1 AHLPELAEEWLDRME
16 QAGIVPNVIS
26 FSSAIS
32 AYAKTAQPGE
42 AGRLLKRMRSRG
54 IKPDTVTINN
64 VIDAQARAG
73 NVQQAVAWLNRTRRG
88 EFPEAPADV
97 VSYTIVI
104 SALSRSGKL
113 PDARR
118 WLDIMIA
125 SGVKPD
131 LLCYNTLVVGMAGSC
146 RWNEID
152 ALLRM
157 MRADGVQPDQWTYG
171 PLLEACRRSGDK
183 RRSRRIGKK
192 MFLSPGTYSSFCLI
206 SLRRSLGQAQFR
218 ALCCECGVEELANE
232 KYDIKE
238 RGDHDASTYRFRP
251 VEQRLLLMRNSPATL
266 LVSEDYNVTSPLSSQ
281 VIRMHIVELTD

>member
-1 AHLPELAEEWLDRME
+1 
-16 QAGIVPNVIS
+16 
-26 FSSAIS
+26 
-32 AYAKTAQPGE
+32 
-42 AGRLLKRMRSRG
+42 
-54 IKPDTVTINN
+54 
-64 VIDAQARAG
+64 
-73 NVQQAVAWLNRTRRG
+73 
-88 EFPEAPADV
+88 
-97 VSYTIVI
+97 
-104 SALSRSGKL
+104 
-113 PDARR
+113 
-118 WLDIMIA
+118 MIA

-238 RGDHDASTYRFRP
+238 RGGGRIYQGQEQDLARSQQSAPSPRTLKASR
-251 VEQRLLLMRNSPATL
+251 SP
-266 LVSEDYNVTSPLSSQ
+266 NIKQ
-281 VIRMHIVELTD
+281 